1 MINIVPVLH
10 NVKELIQS
18 LNIYK
23 SVKLGLEK
31 GADKAIN
38 CPFARII
45 VDEIEHRGALID
57 LHLSIVIAFNTKN
70 DYEKLYEEFFTA
82 EYTTKMS
89 LFKLPYKIEL
99 ITSITDEDRLVNLK
113 AGIIKFKII
122 GLCNAN

>member
-1 MINIVPVLH
+1 MTDIVPVL
-10 NVKELIQS
+10 NDVKKLIQS

-38 CPFARII
+38 TPFARII

-57 LHLSIVIAFNTKN
+57 LHLSVVIAFNTKN

-82 EYTTKMS
+82 EYTTKTA

-99 ITSITDEDRLVNLK
+99 LSTVTDEDRLINLK
-113 AGIIKFKII
+113 AGIINFKIK
-122 GLCNAN
+122 GLINAN